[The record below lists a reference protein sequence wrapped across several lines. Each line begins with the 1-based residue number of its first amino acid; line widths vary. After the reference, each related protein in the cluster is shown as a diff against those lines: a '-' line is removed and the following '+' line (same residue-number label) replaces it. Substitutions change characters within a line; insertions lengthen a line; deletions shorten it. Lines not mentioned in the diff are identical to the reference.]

1 MTSYPLVG
9 RSEAVAEIEAVLA
22 AGRAGRGTLVLVT
35 GEAGVGKSRLAQE
48 AVARAAGYRTAWH
61 GCEPAAAAFRPWAR
75 LLRTVVPDSAD
86 MFPDGGP
93 ATEGMRERMF
103 DDVVDLLA
111 TSAAD
116 TPLLLV
122 FDDVHDAD
130 ASSLELLGHVAR
142 QLRAT
147 HVVILATSRDGEAAW
162 QGRGRIRGELV
173 RAGRSLPL
181 ATLSTGDVAQL
192 MAASGSS
199 PQPDTLRV
207 VAQRTGGSPL
217 LVTELVTFLRS
228 RGGLGDPVTALAV
241 PESVRALVAG
251 RLARLPV
258 PSAEAV
264 AAAAAVGRD
273 VDIATLSALTRTGPD
288 ELDRLLDP
296 ARAEALIVDAG
307 PGRVAF
313 GHDLLRDAVHRALPV
328 GERQALHG
336 RIATELA
343 RSEADPAV
351 IAHHLLQAGPEHRV
365 QAAGSAAQAGERAAA
380 VAAYE
385 DAAQW
390 YARAAAALEGG
401 TDGAPPARRADM
413 LVAQGEALVAAGD
426 PATARG
432 AFREAAGLGRRLG
445 SATLVARAAL
455 GLAGGVGFEVALLD
469 GEQVDLLTEARA
481 ALAEQETVL
490 RSLTAARLS
499 VALTLLA
506 SEERRAELSE
516 EAVTLARASGDDDA
530 LGQALAARCDVLAGP
545 EHSRSRAEWASEIVA
560 TAARRRSP
568 ALELLGRRF
577 RLVALLE
584 VGDVVGAHA
593 EAQAYAVTA
602 AGLRQPAYAWYV
614 PMWQGMRALSEGRI
628 ADCEA
633 HLADAERLGRG
644 AGSDNAQALVLTS
657 RWCLLTELDDQPG
670 ITELFAAVDLS
681 GFAGVWP
688 FVTMAHVAAH
698 QGRAGEAAARLDA
711 VTPQLTAAPRDSEWL
726 PMMAQLAETVGTIGR
741 HPVARWAYDQL
752 LPLAG
757 LFVVEG
763 IGAALR
769 GPVHRHLGI
778 LAAAGG
784 ETATAAGH
792 FDRALEQAWGIGA
805 TLLVARTLRDAG
817 LALSDPARLAEARD
831 LYRALGVTRRADELG
846 SATEGG
852 GADGLGAS
860 DNLFRREG
868 EFWTLRYQRR
878 EVRLRDSKGLRDLA
892 VLLAAPGR
900 EFPAIEL
907 AAAPSAT
914 AAAVVPVGE
923 LHEPGDLGEVVD
935 ATARA
940 AYRRRLLELDQ
951 EETEADARGDQERS
965 VALSAER
972 EALVAQLSAAYG
984 LGGRVRRAGQPA
996 ERARTAVTAR
1006 IRDVMRRIES
1016 VHPELGAHL
1025 RHSVSTGT
1033 LCSYRPESP
1042 TTWRS

>member
-1 MTSYPLVG
+1 VASSPLVG

-22 AGRAGRGTLVLVT
+22 AARAGSGTLVLVT

-48 AVARAAGYRTAWH
+48 AVAMAVGYRTAWH
-61 GCEPAAAAFRPWAR
+61 SCEPAAAAFRPWVR
-75 LLRTVVPDSAD
+75 LLRAVVPGGATV
-86 MFPDGGP
+86 FPDGGP
-93 ATEGMRERMF
+93 PTEGMRERMF

-111 TSAAD
+111 TSSAD

-122 FDDVHDAD
+122 LDDVHDAD

-147 HVVILATSRDGEAAW
+147 RVVILATCRDGEAAW
-162 QGRGRIRGELV
+162 QGRGRIRGELA
-173 RAGRSLPL
+173 RAGGSLPL
-181 ATLSTGDVAQL
+181 ATLSTDDVAEL
-192 MAASGSS
+192 IAASGSA
-199 PQPDTLRV
+199 PRPDTLRV

-217 LVTELVTFLRS
+217 LVTELMTFLRI

-251 RLARLPV
+251 RLARLPE
-258 PSAEAV
+258 PSVAAV
-264 AAAAAVGRD
+264 AAAAALGRD
-273 VDIATLSALTRTGPD
+273 VEIGTLSTLTAIGPD

-296 ARAEALIVDAG
+296 ARAEGLIVDAG

-313 GHDLLRDAVHRALPV
+313 GHDLLRDAVHRALPA
-328 GERQALHG
+328 GERQELHA
-336 RIATELA
+336 RIAAELA
-343 RSEADPAV
+343 RLGLDPAV
-351 IAHHLLQAGPEHRV
+351 IAHHLLQAGPDDRV
-365 QAAGSAAQAGERAAA
+365 PAACSAAQAGESAGA

-390 YARAAAALEGG
+390 YARAAAAL
-401 TDGAPPARRADM
+401 DGVEPARRADM
-413 LVAQGEALVAAGD
+413 LVAQGEALAAAGD
-426 PATARG
+426 PAAARE
-432 AFREAAGLGRRLG
+432 AFRVAAELGRRIG
-445 SATLVARAAL
+445 SSTLLARAAL

-481 ALAEQETVL
+481 ALGEQETVL

-516 EAVTLARASGDDDA
+516 EAVALARASGDDGA

-545 EHSRSRAEWASEIVA
+545 EHSRSRAEWAGEIVA

-568 ALELLGRRF
+568 ALELLGRRL

-584 VGDVVGAHA
+584 VGDVVGADA

-602 AGLRQPAYAWYV
+602 AALRQPLYTWYV
-614 PMWQGMRALSEGRI
+614 PMWHAMRALSEGRI

-633 HLADAERLGRG
+633 HLADAERLGHS
-644 AGSDNAQALVLTS
+644 AESDNAQALVLTS
-657 RWCLLTELDDQPG
+657 RWCLLTELDDQAAL
-670 ITELFAAVDLS
+670 TELFAGVDLS
-681 GFAGVWP
+681 RFAGVWP
-688 FVTMAHVAAH
+688 FVTMAYIAAQ
-698 QGRAGEAAARLDA
+698 QGRTGEAGARLDA
-711 VTPQLTAAPRDSEWL
+711 VTPRLAAAPRDSEWL
-726 PMMAQLAETVGTIGR
+726 PMMAQLAEAVGMIGT
-741 HPVARWAYDQL
+741 HPVASWAYEQL
-752 LPLAG
+752 LPLAE

-784 ETATAAGH
+784 DTATAVGH
-792 FDRALEQAWGIGA
+792 FERAVERARGIGA
-805 TLLVARTLRDAG
+805 TLLVARTLQDAG
-817 LALSDPARLAEARD
+817 LALSDPVRLAEARE
-831 LYRALGVTRRADELG
+831 LYRALGVTRRAHELG
-846 SATEGG
+846 SVAED
-852 GADGLGAS
+852 GAAVRPGVS
-860 DNLFRREG
+860 DNLFLREG

-900 EFPAIEL
+900 EFPAVEL
-907 AAAPSAT
+907 AAEPSA
-914 AAAVVPVGE
+914 ASAVRVPVGE

-940 AYRRRLLELDQ
+940 AYRRRLLELDE

-965 VALSAER
+965 VALAAER
-972 EALVAQLSAAYG
+972 DALVAQLSAAYG

-1006 IRDVMRRIES
+1006 IRDAIRRIEA
-1016 VHPELGAHL
+1016 VHAELGAHL

-1033 LCSYRPESP
+1033 FCSYRPESP
-1042 TTWRS
+1042 TRWRS